1 MFQTCN
7 ALIYLEENVFVDR
20 ERVYHLQN
28 AIGIIYYCVIL
39 RLIAGRKGAGKY
51 AKPPILSCQF
61 TLHQENCIMGS
72 NLKSLNYTS
81 NYSSHTK

>member
-1 MFQTCN
+1 MFLLIGKGYITFKMQTN
-7 ALIYLEENVFVDR
+7 
-20 ERVYHLQN
+20 
-28 AIGIIYYCVIL
+28 IGIIYYCVIL

-81 NYSSHTK
+81 NYSSHKKINKYSN

>member
-1 MFQTCN
+1 MLLLIGKGYITFKMQTN
-7 ALIYLEENVFVDR
+7 
-20 ERVYHLQN
+20 
-28 AIGIIYYCVIL
+28 IGIIYYCVIL

-81 NYSSHTK
+81 NYSSHTHKINIATRIK